1 MTHTDR
7 SELAVGVAGLVVDPG
22 PAGATRWR
30 ADFRAEL
37 ESMGNDPLYG
47 LRHVAAAGQTI
58 DWGPVLGLAL
68 ILAPWFLI
76 AWLIWMW
83 A

>member
-7 SELAVGVAGLVVDPG
+7 SELAVRVAGLVVDPG

-30 ADFRAEL
+30 ADFMAEA
-37 ESMGNDPLYG
+37 ESMSNAPLYR
-47 LRHVAAAGQTI
+47 LRHVDAAGQAI

>member
-1 MTHTDR
+1 M
-7 SELAVGVAGLVVDPG
+7 SNA
-22 PAGATRWR
+22 
-30 ADFRAEL
+30 
-37 ESMGNDPLYG
+37 PLYR
-47 LRHVAAAGQTI
+47 LRHVDAAGQAI